1 MTAALWSGFLYPLQ
15 CYNAHID
22 SGKRYCMRNL
32 LSRKWLHDL
41 SDQQK
46 DVLLGLFIVS
56 AIAVVYYFQWAFYLT
71 GLEGSKVNL
80 DQPERYFWW
89 ANDSRSYL
97 EAGEWLF
104 SRASSDAISY
114 RPWLYPFLLGL
125 ARTLFGSNAEGVL
138 WVSQFLMWLA
148 SGLFIYI
155 ALQNGTRSTVISMIG
170 AGIFFSH
177 PSPLILTFHGMTE
190 SLNILLIAIFC
201 RVLTM
206 EMQNRYFFAIL
217 LLSLATITKPIYLLF
232 LILLII
238 YVITRYKQSERLRSI
253 GIVALLLLPIWI
265 QLILS
270 TLAIGKPTISTIGA
284 YTFKNYLVADVHL
297 RVEGLQWRESMKAI
311 EDWDLQQQLSYLWEH
326 QRETAL
332 AYRRH
337 IIDTNLWTGSFFTLG
352 EGNRLA
358 EFARTANAIAAYLHL
373 IMLPIVVYY
382 LVATKYRDNNETIA
396 LLYLCF
402 VFQILT
408 AAIST
413 GQEDRLIVTALPLW
427 IVTYILVY
435 TGLKKVNTLL
445 LPNSD

>member
-71 GLEGSKVNL
+71 GLEGSKVNV

-190 SLNILLIAIFC
+190 TLNILLIAIFC
-201 RVLTM
+201 WVLTM

-238 YVITRYKQSERLRSI
+238 YVITRYKQSERLKQI

-382 LVATKYRDNNETIA
+382 LVATKYRDNKETIA

-435 TGLKKVNTLL
+435 TGLKKVNTPF